1 LNAELMIGLKVI
13 TAFMFGPL
21 AKIIKRPTFDG
32 VKELADR
39 FNTSLTAT
47 AIRLVNMNLW
57 PLVLV
62 SHSKSGRVWFTSSK
76 DVPERWFPQKEL
88 SQDSMA
94 FDMLFGIEER
104 VRHQKIP
111 ADAWFDNRE
120 AEQYDIIEDALRISS
135 NQVLCLL
142 WLENDEM
149 LNDVSYSRFSR

>member
-1 LNAELMIGLKVI
+1 MPAY
-13 TAFMFGPL
+13 MFEPL
-21 AKIIKRPTFDG
+21 AKKIKRPTFDG

-47 AIRLVNMNLW
+47 AIRLVNMNVW

-62 SHSKSGRVWFTSSK
+62 SHSRNGRIWFNRSN

-94 FDMLFGIEER
+94 FDLLFGSEER
-104 VRHQKIP
+104 KRCQKAT
-111 ADAWFDNRE
+111 ADTWFDNRE
-120 AEQYDIIEDALRISS
+120 AERYEIIEDAIRISN

-142 WLENDEM
+142 WLENNEM
-149 LNDVSYSRFSR
+149 LEDVSYSRFSR